1 MIAIKS
7 WIERL
12 ITRCAKTNEKNTFTD
27 TQTFSNQVILKN
39 DSYNSRE
46 APTSNNSGVTHRI
59 VLFDTN
65 ERLLGSIDCYRTL
78 SDSIGIRFT
87 IKNKYLGFQLSDEG
101 IATSFVEHPYE
112 HGPDNQIATIKYV
125 DTKDN
130 LLLSEIGK
138 LTTLIENNTSR
149 LNETILRLDAITQL
163 IYGIDNYPVN
173 GSQNLVYSN
182 GIYNFVK
189 EIEAQLRKEIQE
201 AVGQGS
207 SSVGWNLG
215 PWKELTH
222 HGSNIN
228 GSYTFNTGGFILVH
242 NYYEHSAWISIDGVE
257 IATKTS
263 HDYST
268 TTPIM
273 LAVPKGSTASYRIDG
288 SWGGEDQRHMVCV
301 HVAEFQ

>member
-87 IKNKYLGFQLSDEG
+87 IKDKYLGFQLSDEG

-130 LLLSEIGK
+130 LLLSEISK

-207 SSVGWNLG
+207 SSVGWTLG
-215 PWKELTH
+215 PWKELH
-222 HGSNIN
+222 HNITGD
-228 GSYTFNTGGFILVH
+228 GSYVFNTGGFIIVH
-242 NYYEHSAWISIDGVE
+242 SVYGGGAGVY
-257 IATKTS
+257 INDVCVSWKTEKDKS
-263 HDYST
+263 PI
-268 TTPIM
+268 TP
-273 LAVPKGSTASYRIDG
+273 LTVAVPKGAKASWYIQPFNQPNPADAHNG
-288 SWGGEDQRHMVCV
+288 CV
-301 HVAEFQ
+301 LIAEFQ

>member
-7 WIERL
+7 WIEKL

-39 DSYNSRE
+39 NSYNSRE

-87 IKNKYLGFQLSDEG
+87 IKDKYLGFQLSDEG

-149 LNETILRLDAITQL
+149 INETILRLDALTQL

-189 EIEAQLRKEIQE
+189 GIEAQLRKEIQE
-201 AVGQGS
+201 AVSQGN

-215 PWKELTH
+215 PWKELIH

-242 NYYEHSAWISIDGVE
+242 NVYEHRITISINGTL
-257 IATKTS
+257 IAHRTS
-263 HDYST
+263 HDYSVV
-268 TTPIM
+268 TPIM
-273 LAVPKGSTASYRIDG
+273 VAVPKGATVNYEVN
-288 SWGGEDQRHMVCV
+288 GEGFSGDPHSCCV
-301 HVAEFQ
+301 HIAEFQ

>member
-27 TQTFSNQVILKN
+27 TQTFSNQVVLKN

-201 AVGQGS
+201 AVGQGT
-207 SSVGWNLG
+207 SSVGWTLG
-215 PWKELTH
+215 PWKELH
-222 HGSNIN
+222 HHWSGTD
-228 GSYTFNTGGFILVH
+228 SYTFNTGGFIIVH
-242 NYYEHSAWISIDGVE
+242 NTYENPVQIWINDVL
-257 IATKTS
+257 IASRTE
-263 HDYST
+263 HEYAVC
-268 TTPIM
+268 TP
-273 LAVPKGSTASYRIDG
+273 LTVAVPKGATVRYQIDG
-288 SWGGEDQRHMVCV
+288 DGNTADSRHQGCV

>member
-27 TQTFSNQVILKN
+27 TQTFSNQVILRN
-39 DSYNSRE
+39 NSYNSRE

-87 IKNKYLGFQLSDEG
+87 IRDKYLGFQLSDEG

-130 LLLSEIGK
+130 VLLSEIE
-138 LTTLIENNTSR
+138 TLRSIVNNNTH
-149 LNETILRLDAITQL
+149 NIDGIVLRLDALAQIV
-163 IYGIDNYPVN
+163 YGIDNFPVN

-201 AVGQGS
+201 AISQGNT
-207 SSVGWNLG
+207 SVGWNLG
-215 PWKELTH
+215 PWKELHH
-222 HGSNIN
+222 HGTNLE
-228 GSYTFNTGGFILVH
+228 GTYTFNTGGFILVH
-242 NYYEHSAWISIDGVE
+242 NTYENSAWIWINGVE
-257 IATKTS
+257 IATRS
-263 HDYST
+263 QHDYAVC
-268 TTPIM
+268 TPMMI
-273 LAVPKGSTASYRIDG
+273 AVPKGATVRYKTDG
-288 SWGGEDQRHMVCV
+288 SPNNADSRHQGCV